1 MDDRRP
7 EVQPAYDGATCA
19 CGEAWFVL
27 HGDNTA
33 PNGAIAMTKEGVVTG
48 YTGRPHCMSCGQT
61 YMKPQSYK

>member
-7 EVQPAYDGATCA
+7 EVQPAYDGTICT

-33 PNGAIAMTKEGVVTG
+33 PNGAVCLARDGTVTG
-48 YTGRPHCMSCGQT
+48 YTGRPHCMSCGAPAVVGGT
-61 YMKPQSYK
+61 